1 MAESGLE
8 LETERL
14 SVVVPP
20 GGTAAEE
27 SAKVFWACKGLPNHN
42 KRAATNNN
50 LVYNICIFI
59 EFRGSFEE
67 WLPFTAQG

>member
-1 MAESGLE
+1 MAASGLE

-20 GGTAAEE
+20 GGTEAEE
-27 SAKVFWACKGLPNHN
+27 SAKEFWACKRLPNDN
-42 KRAATNNN
+42 KRAATKIN
-50 LVYNICIFI
+50 LVNKMFVFI
-59 EFRGSFEE
+59 EFRGSVEE